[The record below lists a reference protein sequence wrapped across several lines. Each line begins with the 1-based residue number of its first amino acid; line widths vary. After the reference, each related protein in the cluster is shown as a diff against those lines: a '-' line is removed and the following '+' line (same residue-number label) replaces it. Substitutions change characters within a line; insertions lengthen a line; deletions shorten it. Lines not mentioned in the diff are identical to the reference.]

1 MAVFLVSEGIKI
13 QSHKGEYGV
22 SFMPKL
28 EGLLGQG
35 PIENSTYIIDKKVAE
50 LYGAQLN
57 PILDGGRV
65 LQIEANEESK
75 SLDQFPGYIDAL
87 VALNV
92 RRGQPLVAI
101 GGGITQDITCFIAAT
116 MMRGLP
122 WIFYPT
128 TLLAQSDSCVGSK
141 SSINSG
147 SVKNILGT
155 FTPPEK
161 VVIDVSFLGTLEK
174 REIFS
179 GIGEMLKVHAIDS
192 PESFDHISSHYE
204 RILAE
209 SDAMEGFI
217 YDSLLMKKKLIEV
230 DEFDQGPR
238 NVMNYG
244 HSFGHAIESATH
256 YAVPH
261 GIAVTIGMDLANY
274 VAMKLG
280 VSNSNHFE
288 RMHGVLDK
296 NCELFRNVKVD
307 IELLMDALVKDKKN
321 SATQLK
327 LILPDQEGRI
337 GIGFYDNDE
346 HLIRSVCQ
354 YFDLYGGGE
363 CN

>member
-1 MAVFLVSEGIKI
+1 MVVFRVSEEIKI
-13 QSHKGEYGV
+13 QSHKGEYV
-22 SFMPKL
+22 ASFMQTGI
-28 EGLLGQG
+28 ETLGQE
-35 PIENSTYIIDKKVAE
+35 PVENAIYILDKKVAKIYE
-50 LYGAQLN
+50 TRLR
-57 PILDGGRV
+57 PILDVGRV
-65 LQIEANEESK
+65 IQVEANEESK

-92 RRGQPLVAI
+92 RRGQLLVAI

-128 TLLAQSDSCVGSK
+128 TLLAQSDSCIGSK

-147 SVKNILGT
+147 SIKNILGT

-174 REIFS
+174 KDIFS

-204 RILAE
+204 QILAE
-209 SDAMEGFI
+209 SDVMEGFI
-217 YDSLLMKKKLIEV
+217 YDSLLMKKKLIEI
-230 DEFDQGPR
+230 DEFDQGAR

-256 YAVPH
+256 FSIPH
-261 GIAVTIGMDLANY
+261 GIAVSIGMDLANY
-274 VAMKLG
+274 VAAEVG
-280 VSNSNHFE
+280 VSNFNQFE

-296 NCELFRNVKVD
+296 NCKLFRNVKVD

-346 HLIRSVCQ
+346 RLIRSVCK
-354 YFDLYGGGE
+354 YFDLHGGGGV
-363 CN
+363 

>member
-1 MAVFLVSEGIKI
+1 MSEGIKI
-13 QSHKGEYGV
+13 QSHKGEYTA
-22 SFMPKL
+22 SFVRAGM
-28 EGLLGQG
+28 EILGRE
-35 PIENSTYIIDKKVAE
+35 PIENAIYILDKKVAG
-50 LYGAQLN
+50 LYEKRLL
-57 PILDGGRV
+57 PILDVERV
-65 LQIEANEESK
+65 IQVEANEQSK
-75 SLDQFPGYIDAL
+75 SLDKFPGYVDAL
-87 VALNV
+87 VALKV

-101 GGGITQDITCFIAAT
+101 GGGIIQDITCFIAAT

-128 TLLAQSDSCVGSK
+128 TLLAQSDSCIGSK

-147 SVKNILGT
+147 NIKNILGT

-161 VVIDVSFLGTLEK
+161 IIIDVDLIDTLAEGDLL
-174 REIFS
+174 S
-179 GIGEMLKVHAIDS
+179 GIGEMIKVHAVDS
-192 PESFDHISSHYE
+192 PESFNRISSNYHQ
-204 RILAE
+204 ILSDKNVLE
-209 SDAMEGFI
+209 SFI
-217 YDSLLMKKKLIEV
+217 HDSLLMKKKLIEV

-274 VAMKLG
+274 VAMGLG
-280 VSNSNHFE
+280 VSNSKHFE

-296 NCELFRNVKVD
+296 NCKLFRNVKVD

-346 HLIRSVCQ
+346 RLIRSVCK